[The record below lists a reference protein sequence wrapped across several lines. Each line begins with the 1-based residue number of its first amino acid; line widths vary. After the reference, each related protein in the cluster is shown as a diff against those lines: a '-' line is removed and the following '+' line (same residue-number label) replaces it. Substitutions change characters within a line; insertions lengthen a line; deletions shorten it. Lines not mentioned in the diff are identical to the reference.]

1 METCPTRLYTPGS
14 GKLAEEKVAQVKVE
28 NISVRFGRSVVL
40 EKASFEVADGELCV
54 IVGPSGCGKTIL
66 LRTVAG
72 LTQPL
77 EGHVYFDGA
86 PMDSVAPSNR
96 DVAMCFQSYAL
107 YPYMT
112 VRQNW
117 EFPLWASNLS
127 EGELK
132 QRVEQVMT
140 LTHMEPLME
149 RYPRELSGG
158 QQQRVA
164 LGRALVRRP
173 RVFLL
178 DEPFGNLD
186 AKLRVELRAQVK
198 RMQMDLGITTL
209 HVTHDQVEAQA
220 LGDKIVVMDMGTV
233 QQVGTPEE
241 IYDQPVNVFVA
252 RFIGTPRINL
262 IPCELKRDDGQ
273 LFFAHPVFTL
283 PVPPDRVAAIEEG
296 ATARDVVL
304 GIRPESVSLTA
315 SPVPGSVPAEVY
327 VLEPQ
332 SDELIVDLAIGDV
345 SLKSRSGQEEIGFE
359 PQLNQR
365 VYARFDSALIHVF
378 AGVAQRRIA
387 GVLGDW
393 GTG

>member
-1 METCPTRLYTPGS
+1 V
-14 GKLAEEKVAQVKVE
+14 AEVKIE
-28 NISVRFGRSVVL
+28 NVTVQFGRSEVL
-40 EKASFEVADGELCV
+40 RDISFQVTDRELCV
-54 IVGPSGCGKTIL
+54 IVGPSGCGKTVL

-72 LTQPL
+72 LTQPQ
-77 EGHVYFDGA
+77 EGHVYFDGE

-96 DVAMCFQSYAL
+96 DVAMCFQTYAL

-117 EFPLWASNLS
+117 EFPLRAVNLPDDQVQ
-127 EGELK
+127 E
-132 QRVEQVMT
+132 RVRQVME

-164 LGRALVRRP
+164 LGRAMVRRP

-186 AKLRVELRAQVK
+186 AKLRVELRARVK

-220 LGDKIVVMDMGTV
+220 LGDKIVVMDVGTI

-241 IYDQPVNVFVA
+241 IYDQPTSMFVA
-252 RFIGTPRINL
+252 GLIGTPRINL
-262 IPCELKRDDGQ
+262 IPCKLKRDAGQ
-273 LFFAHPVFTL
+273 LLFAHPNFVL
-283 PVPPDRVAAIEEG
+283 PVPPDRVAAVEAG
-296 ATARDVVL
+296 TAGQDVVL
-304 GIRPESVSLTA
+304 GIRPERVSITPA
-315 SPVPGSVPAEVY
+315 TVSGAIAAEVY

-332 SDELIVDLAIGDV
+332 SNEVIVDLAIGDMI
-345 SLKSRSGQEEIGFE
+345 LKSRVGQEELGFE
-359 PQLNQR
+359 PRLNQT
-365 VYARFDSALIHVF
+365 VYAQFDTHFLHVF
-378 AGVAQRRIA
+378 DGESERRIA
-387 GVLGDW
+387 
-393 GTG
+393 